1 MSEDKPL
8 LPQVTAASGDPLPV
22 LRASKALFLSRLTEI
37 VKRCAFAT
45 APAFEAFARE
55 VGEAHDQAASA
66 SPRDDFEHTSQLTA
80 SRLTLMGDDDL
91 ELDIRIGEIGSRL
104 RETGGRDLWRSQLRY
119 MTLLSR
125 PAMNEASNPL
135 GPEVICLG
143 LWAFCKA
150 CGGSLE
156 QRHAM
161 LDWLERALGQQL
173 PGLYRE
179 IDQLL
184 AGYGIEPV
192 QGASTPV
199 VVTAVGAAA
208 STGGAAA
215 DQAAPAN
222 ALSTL
227 QQAVRR
233 LGTEQAGAPVDFFG
247 DGGARSGNPTL
258 DAAAMVM
265 LNHLLDRLS
274 TLESRSAP
282 AAIDATAAELPAH
295 APLSALT
302 SKDLDLPLGKPEA
315 IAIDTMALIFESI
328 FDSSDLPD
336 TIKAAIGRLQIPL
349 LKLAIV
355 DPSLFANDRH
365 PARLLINRMARAA
378 VGLPRNTGWEHPICQ
393 RIGRLTAAVRIAL
406 DTRGAPLDAHLADL
420 DTLIR
425 ERDQAIR
432 RAAEISI
439 QMVVEHENRQY
450 AEQLA
455 ATWLRG
461 RLARTRSPEVASF
474 LEKYWLRVMV
484 AAVLEDG
491 AAGKRWQENSTT
503 GDELIWSVQPKHSA
517 EERKR
522 LASLAS
528 SLVRRIGAGLD
539 AIGVPAT
546 ERSPFLNTL
555 FDLQTAALRS
565 QAPTP
570 PSPGT
575 AADSPRAIAGGAS
588 PAAPRVLERDGW
600 RVHYLGMPSAT
611 RSPHALAVANWQ
623 VGDWLRFRM
632 SNTEPLCGL
641 GCWQNPSSGTILFF
655 NPDWPYAVAMSAATV
670 DQQIRSGRAQLVSRV
685 AIFDAAA
692 ERALGLLEKR

>member
-1 MSEDKPL
+1 M
-8 LPQVTAASGDPLPV
+8 PV

-37 VKRCAFAT
+37 VKHCAFAT

-66 SPRDDFEHTSQLTA
+66 SPRDDFEQTSQLTA

-104 RETGGRDLWRSQLRY
+104 RETAGRDLWRSQLRY

-125 PAMNEASNPL
+125 PAMNEDSNPL

-143 LWAFCKA
+143 LWALCKT
-150 CGGSLE
+150 CGGSHE

-173 PGLYRE
+173 PSLYRDL
-179 IDQLL
+179 DQLL

-192 QGASTPV
+192 QGANAPMVTPV
-199 VVTAVGAAA
+199 AAAVGSAV
-208 STGGAAA
+208 
-215 DQAAPAN
+215 DQAAPGN

-233 LGTEQAGAPVDFFG
+233 LGNEQTGAPVDFFG
-247 DGGARSGNPTL
+247 DGGGRSGNATL

-274 TLESRSAP
+274 TLESRSAH
-282 AAIDATAAELPAH
+282 AAIDTGAAELPAP
-295 APLSALT
+295 APLCALT

-355 DPSLFANDRH
+355 DPSLFANDQH

-393 RIGRLTAAVRIAL
+393 RIGRLTAAARIAL

-432 RAAEISI
+432 RAAENSI

-491 AAGKRWQENSTT
+491 AAGKRWQESSTT
-503 GDELIWSVQPKHSA
+503 GDELIWSVQPKQSA

-539 AIGVPAT
+539 AIGVPAA
-546 ERSPFLNTL
+546 ERSPFLNAL

-570 PSPGT
+570 PSPVT
-575 AADSPRAIAGGAS
+575 AADSPRAIVGGAS

-600 RVHYLGMPSAT
+600 RVHYLGMPSDT
-611 RSPHALAVANWQ
+611 RSPHTLAVANWQ

-632 SNTEPLCGL
+632 ANAEPLCGL

-692 ERALGLLEKR
+692 ERALSLLEKR

>member
-1 MSEDKPL
+1 
-8 LPQVTAASGDPLPV
+8 
-22 LRASKALFLSRLTEI
+22 
-37 VKRCAFAT
+37 
-45 APAFEAFARE
+45 
-55 VGEAHDQAASA
+55 
-66 SPRDDFEHTSQLTA
+66 
-80 SRLTLMGDDDL
+80 
-91 ELDIRIGEIGSRL
+91 
-104 RETGGRDLWRSQLRY
+104 
-119 MTLLSR
+119 
-125 PAMNEASNPL
+125 
-135 GPEVICLG
+135 
-143 LWAFCKA
+143 
-150 CGGSLE
+150 
-156 QRHAM
+156 
-161 LDWLERALGQQL
+161 
-173 PGLYRE
+173 
-179 IDQLL
+179 
-184 AGYGIEPV
+184 
-192 QGASTPV
+192 
-199 VVTAVGAAA
+199 
-208 STGGAAA
+208 
-215 DQAAPAN
+215 
-222 ALSTL
+222 
-227 QQAVRR
+227 
-233 LGTEQAGAPVDFFG
+233 
-247 DGGARSGNPTL
+247 
-258 DAAAMVM
+258 
-265 LNHLLDRLS
+265 
-274 TLESRSAP
+274 
-282 AAIDATAAELPAH
+282 
-295 APLSALT
+295 
-302 SKDLDLPLGKPEA
+302 
-315 IAIDTMALIFESI
+315 
-328 FDSSDLPD
+328 
-336 TIKAAIGRLQIPL
+336 
-349 LKLAIV
+349 
-355 DPSLFANDRH
+355 
-365 PARLLINRMARAA
+365 MARAA

-393 RIGRLTAAVRIAL
+393 RIGRLTAAARIAL

-425 ERDQAIR
+425 ERDQSIR
-432 RAAEISI
+432 RAAENSI

-491 AAGKRWQENSTT
+491 AAGKRWQESSTT
-503 GDELIWSVQPKHSA
+503 GDELIWSVQPKQSA

-539 AIGVPAT
+539 AIGVPAA
-546 ERSPFLNTL
+546 ERSPFLNAL

-575 AADSPRAIAGGAS
+575 AADSPRAIVGGAS

-600 RVHYLGMPSAT
+600 RVHYLGMPSDT
-611 RSPHALAVANWQ
+611 RSPHTLAVANWQ

-632 SNTEPLCGL
+632 ANTEPLCGL

>member
-1 MSEDKPL
+1 MSEEDNPL
-8 LPQVTAASGDPLPV
+8 LPQTTATGGDPLPV

-37 VKRCAFAT
+37 VNRCAFAT

-66 SPRDDFEHTSQLTA
+66 SPRDDFEQTSQLTA

-104 RETGGRDLWRSQLRY
+104 RETAGRDLWRSQLRY

-125 PAMNEASNPL
+125 PAMNEDSNPL

-143 LWAFCKA
+143 LWALCKA
-150 CGGSLE
+150 CGGSHE
-156 QRHAM
+156 QQHAM

-173 PGLYRE
+173 PALYRDL
-179 IDQLL
+179 DQLL

-192 QGASTPV
+192 QGASAPV
-199 VVTAVGAAA
+199 VTTVAAAVGSAEN
-208 STGGAAA
+208 
-215 DQAAPAN
+215 QAAPGN

-233 LGTEQAGAPVDFFG
+233 LGNEQTGAPVDFFG
-247 DGGARSGNPTL
+247 DGSARSGNATL

-265 LNHLLDRLS
+265 LNHLLDRL
-274 TLESRSAP
+274 TALESRSTP
-282 AAIDATAAELPAH
+282 AAIDTGAAELPAP
-295 APLSALT
+295 APLCALT

-355 DPSLFANDRH
+355 DPSLFTNDHH

-393 RIGRLTAAVRIAL
+393 RIGRLTAAARIAL

-425 ERDQAIR
+425 ERDQSIR
-432 RAAEISI
+432 RAAENSI

-491 AAGKRWQENSTT
+491 AAGKRWQESSTT
-503 GDELIWSVQPKHSA
+503 GDELIWSVQPKQSA

-539 AIGVPAT
+539 AIGVPAA
-546 ERSPFLNTL
+546 ERSPFLNAL

-575 AADSPRAIAGGAS
+575 AADSPRAVVGGAS

-600 RVHYLGMPSAT
+600 RVHYLGMPSDT
-611 RSPHALAVANWQ
+611 RSPHTLTVANWQ

-632 SNTEPLCGL
+632 ANTEPLCGL

-685 AIFDAAA
+685 PIFDAAA

>member
-1 MSEDKPL
+1 M
-8 LPQVTAASGDPLPV
+8 PV

-45 APAFEAFARE
+45 APAFEAFAHE

-66 SPRDDFEHTSQLTA
+66 SPRDDFEQTSQLTA

-104 RETGGRDLWRSQLRY
+104 REAAGRDLWRSQLRY

-125 PAMNEASNPL
+125 PAMNEDSNPL

-143 LWAFCKA
+143 LWALCKA

-173 PGLYRE
+173 PALYRDL
-179 IDQLL
+179 DQLL

-192 QGASTPV
+192 QGASAPVATPV
-199 VVTAVGAAA
+199 AAAVGSAVN
-208 STGGAAA
+208 
-215 DQAAPAN
+215 QAAPGN

-233 LGTEQAGAPVDFFG
+233 LGNEQTGAPVDFIG
-247 DGGARSGNPTL
+247 NGGGHSGNATL

-265 LNHLLDRLS
+265 LNHLLDRL
-274 TLESRSAP
+274 TALESRSAHP
-282 AAIDATAAELPAH
+282 AIDAGAAELPAP
-295 APLSALT
+295 APLCALT

-355 DPSLFANDRH
+355 DPSLFTNDQH

-393 RIGRLTAAVRIAL
+393 RIGRLTAAARIAL

-432 RAAEISI
+432 RASENSI

-491 AAGKRWQENSTT
+491 ATGKRWQESSTT
-503 GDELIWSVQPKHSA
+503 GDELIWSVQPKQSA

-539 AIGVPAT
+539 AIGVPAA
-546 ERSPFLNTL
+546 ERSPFLNAL

-570 PSPGT
+570 PSSGT
-575 AADSPRAIAGGAS
+575 AADSPPAIVSGAS

-600 RVHYLGMPSAT
+600 RVHYLGRPSDT
-611 RSPHALAVANWQ
+611 RSPHTLAVANWQ

-632 SNTEPLCGL
+632 ANTEPLCGL

>member
-1 MSEDKPL
+1 M
-8 LPQVTAASGDPLPV
+8 PV

-37 VKRCAFAT
+37 VNRCAFAT
-45 APAFEAFARE
+45 APAFEAFTRE

-66 SPRDDFEHTSQLTA
+66 SPRDDFEQTSQLTA

-104 RETGGRDLWRSQLRY
+104 RETAGRDLWRSQSRY

-125 PAMNEASNPL
+125 PAMNEDSNPL

-143 LWAFCKA
+143 LWALCKA
-150 CGGSLE
+150 CGGSHE
-156 QRHAM
+156 QQHAM

-173 PGLYRE
+173 PALYRDL
-179 IDQLL
+179 DQLL

-192 QGASTPV
+192 QGASAPV
-199 VVTAVGAAA
+199 VTTVAAAVGSAEN
-208 STGGAAA
+208 
-215 DQAAPAN
+215 QAAPGN

-233 LGTEQAGAPVDFFG
+233 LGNEQTGAPVDFFG
-247 DGGARSGNPTL
+247 DGSARSGNATL

-265 LNHLLDRLS
+265 LNHLLDRL
-274 TLESRSAP
+274 TALESRSAHP
-282 AAIDATAAELPAH
+282 AIDTGAAELPAP
-295 APLSALT
+295 APLCALT

-355 DPSLFANDRH
+355 DPSLFTNDHH

-393 RIGRLTAAVRIAL
+393 RIGRLTAAARIAL

-425 ERDQAIR
+425 ERDQSIR
-432 RAAEISI
+432 RAAENSI

-491 AAGKRWQENSTT
+491 AAGKRWQESSTT
-503 GDELIWSVQPKHSA
+503 GDELIWSVQPKQSA

-539 AIGVPAT
+539 AIGVPAA
-546 ERSPFLNTL
+546 ERSPFLNAL

-575 AADSPRAIAGGAS
+575 AADSPRAVVGGAS

-600 RVHYLGMPSAT
+600 RVHYLGMPSDT
-611 RSPHALAVANWQ
+611 RSPHTLTVANWQ

-632 SNTEPLCGL
+632 ANTEPLCGL

-685 AIFDAAA
+685 PIFDAAA

>member
-1 MSEDKPL
+1 
-8 LPQVTAASGDPLPV
+8 LPV
-22 LRASKALFLSRLTEI
+22 LRASKALFLTRLTEI

-66 SPRDDFEHTSQLTA
+66 STRDDFEQTSQLTA

-104 RETGGRDLWRSQLRY
+104 RETAGRDLWRSQSRY

-125 PAMNEASNPL
+125 PAMNEDSNPL

-143 LWAFCKA
+143 LWALCKA
-150 CGGSLE
+150 CGGSHE

-173 PGLYRE
+173 PALYRDL
-179 IDQLL
+179 DQLL

-192 QGASTPV
+192 QGASAPVVTPV
-199 VVTAVGAAA
+199 AAAVGSAEN
-208 STGGAAA
+208 
-215 DQAAPAN
+215 QAAPGN

-233 LGTEQAGAPVDFFG
+233 LGNEQTGAPVDFIG
-247 DGGARSGNPTL
+247 DGGGRSGNATL

-265 LNHLLDRLS
+265 LNHLLDRL
-274 TLESRSAP
+274 TALESRSAHP
-282 AAIDATAAELPAH
+282 AIDTGAAELPAP
-295 APLSALT
+295 APLCALT

-355 DPSLFANDRH
+355 DPTLFANDEH

-393 RIGRLTAAVRIAL
+393 RIGRLTAAARIAL

-420 DTLIR
+420 NTLIR
-425 ERDQAIR
+425 ERDQSIR
-432 RAAEISI
+432 RASENSI
-439 QMVVEHENRQY
+439 QMVVKHENRQY

-491 AAGKRWQENSTT
+491 AAGKRWQESSTT
-503 GDELIWSVQPKHSA
+503 GDELIWSVQPKQSA

-539 AIGVPAT
+539 AIGVPAA
-546 ERSPFLNTL
+546 ERSPFLNAL

-575 AADSPRAIAGGAS
+575 AADSPRAIVSGAS
-588 PAAPRVLERDGW
+588 PAAPRVLEHDGW
-600 RVHYLGMPSAT
+600 RVHYLGRPSDT
-611 RSPHALAVANWQ
+611 RSPHTLAVANWQ

-632 SNTEPLCGL
+632 ANTEPLCGL
-641 GCWQNPSSGTILFF
+641 GCWQNPSSGTVLFF

-692 ERALGLLEKR
+692 ERALSLLEKR

>member
-1 MSEDKPL
+1 M
-8 LPQVTAASGDPLPV
+8 PV

-37 VKRCAFAT
+37 VNRCAFAT
-45 APAFEAFARE
+45 APAFEAFTRE

-66 SPRDDFEHTSQLTA
+66 SPRDDFEQTSQLTA

-104 RETGGRDLWRSQLRY
+104 RETAGRDLWRSQSRY

-125 PAMNEASNPL
+125 PAMNEDSNPL

-143 LWAFCKA
+143 LWALCKA
-150 CGGSLE
+150 CGGSHE
-156 QRHAM
+156 QQHAM

-173 PGLYRE
+173 PALYRDL
-179 IDQLL
+179 DQLL

-192 QGASTPV
+192 QGASAPV
-199 VVTAVGAAA
+199 VTTVAAAVGSAEN
-208 STGGAAA
+208 
-215 DQAAPAN
+215 QAAPGN
-222 ALSTL
+222 ALSL

-233 LGTEQAGAPVDFFG
+233 LGNEQTGAPVDFFG
-247 DGGARSGNPTL
+247 DGSARSGNATL

-265 LNHLLDRLS
+265 LNHLLDRL
-274 TLESRSAP
+274 TALESRSAHP
-282 AAIDATAAELPAH
+282 AIDTGAAELPAP
-295 APLSALT
+295 APLCALT

-355 DPSLFANDRH
+355 DPSLFTNDHH

-393 RIGRLTAAVRIAL
+393 RIGRLTAAARIAL

-425 ERDQAIR
+425 ERDQSIR
-432 RAAEISI
+432 RAAENSI

-491 AAGKRWQENSTT
+491 AAGKRWQESSTT
-503 GDELIWSVQPKHSA
+503 GDELIWSVQPKQSA

-539 AIGVPAT
+539 AIGVPAA
-546 ERSPFLNTL
+546 ERSPFLNAL

-575 AADSPRAIAGGAS
+575 AADSPRAVVGGAS

-600 RVHYLGMPSAT
+600 RVHYLGMPSDT
-611 RSPHALAVANWQ
+611 RSPHTLTVANWQ

-632 SNTEPLCGL
+632 ANTEPLCGL

-685 AIFDAAA
+685 PIFDAAA

>member
-1 MSEDKPL
+1 MSEEDNPL
-8 LPQVTAASGDPLPV
+8 LPQTTATGEDPLPV

-37 VKRCAFAT
+37 VNRCAFAT
-45 APAFEAFARE
+45 APAFEAFTRE

-66 SPRDDFEHTSQLTA
+66 SPRDDFEQTSQLTA

-104 RETGGRDLWRSQLRY
+104 RETAGRDLWRSQLRY

-125 PAMNEASNPL
+125 PAMNEDSNPL

-143 LWAFCKA
+143 LWALCKA
-150 CGGSLE
+150 CGGSHE
-156 QRHAM
+156 QQHAM

-173 PGLYRE
+173 PALYRDL
-179 IDQLL
+179 DQLL

-192 QGASTPV
+192 QGASAPV
-199 VVTAVGAAA
+199 VTTVAAAVGSAEN
-208 STGGAAA
+208 
-215 DQAAPAN
+215 QAAPGN

-233 LGTEQAGAPVDFFG
+233 LGNEQTGAPVDFFG
-247 DGGARSGNPTL
+247 DGSARSGNATL

-265 LNHLLDRLS
+265 LNHLLDRL
-274 TLESRSAP
+274 TALESRSAHP
-282 AAIDATAAELPAH
+282 AIDTGAAELPAP
-295 APLSALT
+295 APLCALT

-355 DPSLFANDRH
+355 DPSLFTNDHH

-393 RIGRLTAAVRIAL
+393 RIGRLTAAARIAL

-425 ERDQAIR
+425 ERDQSIR
-432 RAAEISI
+432 RAAENSI

-491 AAGKRWQENSTT
+491 AAGKRWQESSTT
-503 GDELIWSVQPKHSA
+503 GDELIWSVQPKQSA

-539 AIGVPAT
+539 AIGVPAA
-546 ERSPFLNTL
+546 ERSPFLNAL

-570 PSPGT
+570 PSPVT
-575 AADSPRAIAGGAS
+575 AADSPRAIVGGAS

-600 RVHYLGMPSAT
+600 RVNYLGMPSDT
-611 RSPHALAVANWQ
+611 RSPHTLAVANWQ

-632 SNTEPLCGL
+632 ANTEPLCGL
-641 GCWQNPSSGTILFF
+641 GCWQNPSSGTVLFF

-692 ERALGLLEKR
+692 ERALSLLEKR

>member
-1 MSEDKPL
+1 M
-8 LPQVTAASGDPLPV
+8 PV

-37 VKRCAFAT
+37 VNRCAFAT
-45 APAFEAFARE
+45 APAFEAFTRE

-66 SPRDDFEHTSQLTA
+66 SPRDDFEQTSQLTA

-104 RETGGRDLWRSQLRY
+104 RETAGRDLWRSQSRY

-125 PAMNEASNPL
+125 PAMNEDSNPL

-143 LWAFCKA
+143 LWALCKA
-150 CGGSLE
+150 CGGSHE
-156 QRHAM
+156 QQHAM

-173 PGLYRE
+173 PALYRDL
-179 IDQLL
+179 DQLL

-192 QGASTPV
+192 QGASAPV
-199 VVTAVGAAA
+199 VTTVAAAVGSAEN
-208 STGGAAA
+208 
-215 DQAAPAN
+215 QAAPGN

-233 LGTEQAGAPVDFFG
+233 LGNEQTGAPVDFFG
-247 DGGARSGNPTL
+247 DGSARSGNATL

-265 LNHLLDRLS
+265 LNHLLDRL
-274 TLESRSAP
+274 TALESRSTP
-282 AAIDATAAELPAH
+282 AAIDTGAAELPAP
-295 APLSALT
+295 APLCALT

-355 DPSLFANDRH
+355 DPSLFTNDHH

-393 RIGRLTAAVRIAL
+393 RIGRLTAAARIAL

-425 ERDQAIR
+425 ERDQSIR
-432 RAAEISI
+432 RAAENSI

-491 AAGKRWQENSTT
+491 AAGKRWQESSTT
-503 GDELIWSVQPKHSA
+503 GDELIWSVQPKQSA

-539 AIGVPAT
+539 AIGVPAA
-546 ERSPFLNTL
+546 ERSPFLNAL

-575 AADSPRAIAGGAS
+575 VADSPRAVVGGAS

-600 RVHYLGMPSAT
+600 RVHYLGMPSDT
-611 RSPHALAVANWQ
+611 RSPHTLTVANWQ

-632 SNTEPLCGL
+632 ANTEPLCGL

-685 AIFDAAA
+685 PIFDAAA

>member
-1 MSEDKPL
+1 M
-8 LPQVTAASGDPLPV
+8 PV

-37 VKRCAFAT
+37 VNRCAFAT
-45 APAFEAFARE
+45 APAFEAFTRE

-66 SPRDDFEHTSQLTA
+66 SPRDDFEQTSQLTA

-104 RETGGRDLWRSQLRY
+104 RETAGRDLWRSQLRY

-125 PAMNEASNPL
+125 PAMNEDSNPL

-143 LWAFCKA
+143 LWALCKA
-150 CGGSLE
+150 CGGSHE
-156 QRHAM
+156 QQHAM

-173 PGLYRE
+173 PALYRDL
-179 IDQLL
+179 DQLL

-192 QGASTPV
+192 QGASAPV
-199 VVTAVGAAA
+199 VTTVAAAVGSAEN
-208 STGGAAA
+208 
-215 DQAAPAN
+215 QAAPGSN

-233 LGTEQAGAPVDFFG
+233 LGNEQTGAPVDFFG
-247 DGGARSGNPTL
+247 DGGARSGNATL

-265 LNHLLDRLS
+265 LNHLLDRL
-274 TLESRSAP
+274 TALESRSAHP
-282 AAIDATAAELPAH
+282 AIDTGAAELPAP
-295 APLSALT
+295 APLCALT

-355 DPSLFANDRH
+355 DPSLFTNDHH

-393 RIGRLTAAVRIAL
+393 RIGRLTAAARIAL

-425 ERDQAIR
+425 ERDQSIR
-432 RAAEISI
+432 RAAENSI

-484 AAVLEDG
+484 DAVLEDG
-491 AAGKRWQENSTT
+491 AAGKRWQESSTT
-503 GDELIWSVQPKHSA
+503 GDELIWSVQPKQSA

-539 AIGVPAT
+539 AIGVPAA
-546 ERSPFLNTL
+546 ERSPFLNAL

-575 AADSPRAIAGGAS
+575 AADSPRAVVGGAS

-600 RVHYLGMPSAT
+600 RVHYLGMPSDT
-611 RSPHALAVANWQ
+611 RSPHTLTVANWQ

-632 SNTEPLCGL
+632 ANTEPLCGL

-685 AIFDAAA
+685 PIFDAAA

>member
-1 MSEDKPL
+1 
-8 LPQVTAASGDPLPV
+8 
-22 LRASKALFLSRLTEI
+22 
-37 VKRCAFAT
+37 
-45 APAFEAFARE
+45 
-55 VGEAHDQAASA
+55 
-66 SPRDDFEHTSQLTA
+66 
-80 SRLTLMGDDDL
+80 MGDDDL

-104 RETGGRDLWRSQLRY
+104 RETAGRDLWRSQLRY

-125 PAMNEASNPL
+125 PAMNEDSNPL

-143 LWAFCKA
+143 LWALCKA
-150 CGGSLE
+150 CGGSHE
-156 QRHAM
+156 QQHAM

-173 PGLYRE
+173 PALYRDL
-179 IDQLL
+179 DQLL

-192 QGASTPV
+192 QGASAPV
-199 VVTAVGAAA
+199 VTTVAAAVGSAEN
-208 STGGAAA
+208 
-215 DQAAPAN
+215 QAAPGN

-233 LGTEQAGAPVDFFG
+233 LGNEQTGAPVDFFG
-247 DGGARSGNPTL
+247 DGSARSGNATL

-265 LNHLLDRLS
+265 LNHLLDRL
-274 TLESRSAP
+274 TALESRSAHP
-282 AAIDATAAELPAH
+282 AIDTGAAELPAP
-295 APLSALT
+295 APLCALT

-355 DPSLFANDRH
+355 DPSLFANDQH

-393 RIGRLTAAVRIAL
+393 RIGRLTAAARIAL

-425 ERDQAIR
+425 ERDQSIR
-432 RAAEISI
+432 RAAETSI

-491 AAGKRWQENSTT
+491 AAGKRWQESSTT
-503 GDELIWSVQPKHSA
+503 GDELIWSVQPKQSA

-539 AIGVPAT
+539 AIGVPAA
-546 ERSPFLNTL
+546 ERSPFLNAL

-575 AADSPRAIAGGAS
+575 AADSPRAVVGGAS

-600 RVHYLGMPSAT
+600 RVHYLGMPSDT
-611 RSPHALAVANWQ
+611 RSPHTLAVANWQ

-632 SNTEPLCGL
+632 ANAEPLCGL

>member
-1 MSEDKPL
+1 M
-8 LPQVTAASGDPLPV
+8 PV

-37 VKRCAFAT
+37 VNRCAFAT

-66 SPRDDFEHTSQLTA
+66 SPRDDFEQTSQLTA

-104 RETGGRDLWRSQLRY
+104 RETAGRDLWRSQSRY

-125 PAMNEASNPL
+125 PAMNEDSNPL

-143 LWAFCKA
+143 LWALCKA
-150 CGGSLE
+150 CGGSHE
-156 QRHAM
+156 QQHAM

-173 PGLYRE
+173 PALYRDL
-179 IDQLL
+179 DQLL

-192 QGASTPV
+192 QGASAPV
-199 VVTAVGAAA
+199 VTTVAAAVGSAEN
-208 STGGAAA
+208 
-215 DQAAPAN
+215 QAAPGN

-233 LGTEQAGAPVDFFG
+233 LGNEQTGAPVDFFG
-247 DGGARSGNPTL
+247 DGSARSGNATL

-265 LNHLLDRLS
+265 LNHLLDRL
-274 TLESRSAP
+274 TALESRSTP
-282 AAIDATAAELPAH
+282 AAIDTGAAELPAP
-295 APLSALT
+295 APLCALT

-355 DPSLFANDRH
+355 DPSLFTNDHH

-393 RIGRLTAAVRIAL
+393 RIGRLTAAARIAL

-425 ERDQAIR
+425 ERDQSIR
-432 RAAEISI
+432 RAAENSI

-484 AAVLEDG
+484 DAVLEDG
-491 AAGKRWQENSTT
+491 AAGKRWQESSTT
-503 GDELIWSVQPKHSA
+503 GDELIWSVQPKQSA

-539 AIGVPAT
+539 AIGVPAA
-546 ERSPFLNTL
+546 ERSPFLNAL

-575 AADSPRAIAGGAS
+575 AADSPRAVVGGAS

-600 RVHYLGMPSAT
+600 RVHYLGMPSDT
-611 RSPHALAVANWQ
+611 RSPHTLTVANWQ

-632 SNTEPLCGL
+632 ANTEPLCGL

-685 AIFDAAA
+685 PIFDAAA